1 MYINV
6 SDPFSNENIRRLVRI
21 YSDSY
26 EFSFNRQ
33 VSTNDE
39 VEEDNDTLYYSN
51 SSSFY
56 VYTFNLWKN
65 SITSVDQK
73 TYQRLLDADRVD
85 KDFLLLQNY
94 LRNIPDVK
102 TKEEIYYVTHGGTDE
117 LYFLFLRYGYHPEL
131 RNGWNDFYS
140 DQLTAHQFRHYQNE
154 YSFVINPKSYDT
166 TRFCELF
173 IRKCLKEILPFYF
186 KYNDSK
192 HVSNK
197 VVIYSDG
204 KHLMD
209 YLDVIRKIKEE
220 NPELIDRCG
229 NPTLLY
235 GVIDDWIGFGDIK
248 NNYHDRYLLDRTN
261 HINKAISEFTLDY
274 IGKNPNKEMSVG
286 NKSVELIDFIT
297 DRICRR
303 FIENNRCLK
312 ERLKAIGLS
321 THIIKSRFFY
331 NSLFRTVKRSL
342 LEMLATG
349 KIDNIDFK
357 YNKSFITIEKVDI
370 NDVLRENTF
379 AIFESNPDLYDR
391 LKQYI
396 IATGDNYDISSNYYL
411 YNKPTNKNDEKTGVN
426 K

>member
-6 SDPFSNENIRRLVRI
+6 TDPLSRENIKKIVRI
-21 YSDSY
+21 YSDSQD
-26 EFSFNRQ
+26 FSFNRQ
-33 VSTNDE
+33 VSMNDKD
-39 VEEDNDTLYYSN
+39 EEENTSLYYSN

-73 TYQRLLDADRVD
+73 TYQRLLEADRVD

-94 LRNIPDVK
+94 LRSIPDVK
-102 TKEEIYYVTHGGTDE
+102 TKEEIYYITHGGTTE

-140 DQLTAHQFRHYQNE
+140 DHLTTHQFRHFQNE
-154 YSFVINPKSYDT
+154 YSFVINPASYDT

-173 IRKCLKEILPFYF
+173 IRKSLKEVLPFYF

-192 HVSNK
+192 YVSNK
-197 VVIYSDG
+197 VIIYSDG

-209 YLDVIRKIKEE
+209 YLNVIRQIKEE
-220 NPELIDRCG
+220 NPDLAERCG

-248 NNYHDRYLLDRTN
+248 NNYHDRYLLDRTD
-261 HINKAISEFTLDY
+261 HFNKAISEFTLDY
-274 IGKNPNKEMSVG
+274 IGKNPNKEMNFG
-286 NKSVELIDFIT
+286 KAKVELIDFIT

-303 FIENNRCLK
+303 YINNNKDLK
-312 ERLKAIGLS
+312 GRLKAMGLS

-331 NSLFRTVKRSL
+331 NSLFRTVRRSL
-342 LEMLATG
+342 LEMFSTG
-349 KIDNIDFK
+349 KVDNIDFK
-357 YNKSFITIEKVDI
+357 YNKSVISIDSIDI
-370 NDVLRENTF
+370 SDVIRENTF
-379 AIFESNPDLYDR
+379 TIFESNPDLYDR
-391 LKQYI
+391 LREYV

-411 YNKPTNKNDEKTGVN
+411 YNKPTNKSDEKTGVN